1 MEKDN
6 KKLTQEKPTKKEV
19 PKKEMELVN
28 LINF

>member
-28 LINF
+28 FN